1 MLRIR
6 RVPAQPQVPTAGG
19 AAIAA
24 LALAALLAGCAG
36 PPDAGLVAAGCRWER
51 VAGGG
56 LEVRAQACDLATG
69 RWRVVWEPQRQ
80 GFELRVDEQVRELV
94 VQPWSLPPGGG
105 PGSIVALL
113 KAAGH
118 LPAASDCQLVPA
130 TRRPLPR
137 LATTF
142 ILAPAEPVPAVTPS
156 GDIPEPPCGPYGAS
170 THGVRYFVVDL
181 RRPDRLIFVDEGQDQ
196 PMFDPSSIVGR

>member
-1 MLRIR
+1 
-6 RVPAQPQVPTAGG
+6 VAPVSTTG
-19 AAIAA
+19 AA
-24 LALAALLAGCAG
+24 LATTLAAALLAGCAG
-36 PPDAGLVAAGCRWER
+36 PTDRATAAPPPDAGLVAAGCRWER

-80 GFELRVDEQVRELV
+80 GFVLRVDEQVQELV

-105 PGSIVALL
+105 PGSIVPML

-130 TRRPLPR
+130 RLRPLPR
-137 LATTF
+137 LTTSF
-142 ILAPAEPVPAVTPS
+142 ILSPAQPVPAVTPS
-156 GDIPEPPCGPYGAS
+156 GDIPEPPCGAYGAS
-170 THGVRYFVVDL
+170 THGVRYFVFDL
-181 RRPDRLIFVDEGQDQ
+181 RWPDRLIFVDEGQDQ